1 MCEYIFIYMNLY
13 CTALER
19 PYSNL
24 SKLVKIYSYVKK
36 YDTFPIFTS
45 LLSLTLMDKE
55 NILLVYK
62 SLHERM
68 RVARV
73 CVNVY
78 TNI

>member
-1 MCEYIFIYMNLY
+1 MCEYIYIYMNLY
-13 CTALER
+13 CTPLES

-36 YDTFPIFTS
+36 YDTFPICTS

-62 SLHERM
+62 S
-68 RVARV
+68 
-73 CVNVY
+73 
-78 TNI
+78 